1 MEPCVVYFTVLL
13 PQELLIEFEPTL
25 PVQIDGGAWYSCETR
40 VLVHTLQHDM
50 IVFLFA
56 HGRT

>member
-1 MEPCVVYFTVLL
+1 MVYFTVLL
-13 PQELLIEFEPTL
+13 AQELLIEFEPTF

-50 IVFLFA
+50 IVFLSA